1 MSIASEAAPLP
12 DSPSIDATSEPPPA
26 VGVRTLA
33 SSVQLRVGTNRSNG
47 TAWAGGEVFK
57 AAWEKGNLGADG
69 TSAQLIN
76 ALYTFKGE
84 TLGGLT
90 PPLTYAPVKG
100 AAPIRV
106 MNLIPGNGRIDVMVA
121 VDWDSALSWRIEFVI
136 CN

>member
-47 TAWAGGEVFK
+47 THWAGFTDPFSKTSSVVVASVMEID
-57 AAWEKGNLGADG
+57 GN
-69 TSAQLIN
+69 N
-76 ALYTFKGE
+76 N
-84 TLGGLT
+84 
-90 PPLTYAPVKG
+90 PVKG